1 MLKYI
6 VEMPPE
12 GCSHERGHTMPFVAS
27 EIFNCDMPFI
37 TPLFFRLATKSEKE
51 FQEQGDTPVGLN
63 FGEPEEDV
71 SLTSPEKFTIKQ
83 MQEDN
88 DDFSSTA

>member
-12 GCSHERGHTMPFVAS
+12 GCSHERGHTIPFVAS

-37 TPLFFRLATKSEKE
+37 TPQFFRLATKSEK
-51 FQEQGDTPVGLN
+51 
-63 FGEPEEDV
+63 
-71 SLTSPEKFTIKQ
+71 
-83 MQEDN
+83 
-88 DDFSSTA
+88 DF